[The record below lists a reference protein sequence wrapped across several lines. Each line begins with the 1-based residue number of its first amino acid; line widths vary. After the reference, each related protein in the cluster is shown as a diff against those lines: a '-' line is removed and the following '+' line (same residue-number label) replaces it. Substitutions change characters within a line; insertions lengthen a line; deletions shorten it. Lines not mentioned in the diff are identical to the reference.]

1 MTHTL
6 QKQKKPREMR
16 GSEFVAYEQV
26 ENPIVGRILTTY
38 FEYCKHRVAKI
49 GKSGANV

>member
-1 MTHTL
+1 
-6 QKQKKPREMR
+6 MR

-38 FEYCKHRVAKI
+38 FEYCKYCVDIIRKN
-49 GKSGANV
+49 GANV